1 MAKLERSWNSFVRS
15 MIQTKDSWERLRLQ
29 LEERPNMDNIEPKAQ
44 KYLCQPF
51 SRSTFFKAMPE
62 FIRLFGYKRVDLR
75 DLLVSE
81 SFKDKPKQTTKSKEK
96 NNGGA
101 RQSV

>member
-15 MIQTKDSWERLRLQ
+15 MIQTKDLWERLRLQ

-62 FIRLFGYKRVDLR
+62 FIRLFGYKRMDLR
-75 DLLVSE
+75 ELIVSE
-81 SFKDKPKQTTKSKEK
+81 SFKDKPKQTTMSKEK
-96 NNGGA
+96 NNDGA
-101 RQSV
+101 RARL